1 MEHSI
6 DRRQDAVVFLVS
18 GRVDE
23 SNWEAFG
30 AGLSKAIDDARE
42 HSLPALIINL
52 ANLRYMSSRGLRVLT
67 VAKRQGDEAG
77 VKVILAEPN
86 DVMSEILSISRYD
99 KLFTVLDSIDN
110 KA

>member
-1 MEHSI
+1 MDYSI
-6 DRRQDAVVFLVS
+6 ERRQDAVVVLVN

-30 AGLSKAIDDARE
+30 AGLSKAIEQATE
-42 HSLPALIINL
+42 LSLTTLIINL
-52 ANLRYMSSRGLRVLT
+52 ADLSYMSSRGLRVLT

-77 VKVILAEPN
+77 VSVILAAPN
-86 DVMSEILSISRYD
+86 AVMREILSISRYD

-110 KA
+110 RP